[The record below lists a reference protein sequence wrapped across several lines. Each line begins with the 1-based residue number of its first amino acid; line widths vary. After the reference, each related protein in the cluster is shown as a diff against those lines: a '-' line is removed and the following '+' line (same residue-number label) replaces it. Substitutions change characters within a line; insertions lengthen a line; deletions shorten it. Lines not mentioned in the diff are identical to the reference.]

1 MLEDCKILT
10 DSIQIRK
17 KIKINQNIR
26 KKGEDVQKNKVVFLR
41 GRKIRSVD
49 LAQLSSLGLKK
60 VDVYKKIRVG
70 IFSTGSEINQ
80 NLKRKKLYF

>member
-1 MLEDCKILT
+1 MLEDCKIFT

-26 KKGEDVQKNKVVFLR
+26 KKVKMYKNKVVFLR

-60 VDVYKKIRVG
+60 VDVYKNKSWN
-70 IFSTGSEINQ
+70 F
-80 NLKRKKLYF
+80 LYW